1 MTMAKFKISLQKIV
15 YASYEITTD
24 TDDEA
29 VVERAEEEKLKL
41 DDEYEESLGL
51 NWDLYSHLA
60 EITGIEEIP
69 SDQTVK

>member
-1 MTMAKFKISLQKIV
+1 MARFKISLQKIV
-15 YASYEITTD
+15 YASYEITTN

-51 NWDLYSHLA
+51 KWDLYSHLPEIRGIA
-60 EITGIEEIP
+60 EVP
-69 SDQTVK
+69 SDETAK